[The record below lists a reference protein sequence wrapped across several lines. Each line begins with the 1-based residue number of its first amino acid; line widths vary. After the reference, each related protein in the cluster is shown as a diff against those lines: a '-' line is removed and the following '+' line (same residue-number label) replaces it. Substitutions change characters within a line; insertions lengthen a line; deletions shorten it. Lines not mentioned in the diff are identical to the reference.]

1 MNTET
6 LGNDNSREDNPAES
20 SVDLEAVKDNLEVAS
35 KKIEEVKKNLSFGK
49 NIIEKIEGHISDIGE
64 EIETTRRILVKAQD
78 NKKEQDIEIGLL
90 HPQKIYEE
98 FSKKYKEKLD
108 EQGIFGKIDT
118 NAIKPNIFY
127 LFGFSYIAFFF
138 WLFDEL
144 EISDLYIGICQCISI
159 IIFLYWLDKYIF
171 EVKKD
176 SISSNF
182 IVCIFLTVQLLFCG
196 ILKVEVKRCLNV
208 LFMTLIIFSLLN
220 DYFKYFSEKEK
231 NNANSCI
238 EEVFKNLAILPNEHK
253 LDMLIKSIKEYDNSL
268 FISMQE
274 KIIMLI
280 TTFIL
285 PIIASYFSNMEK
297 EDIDKQLEGIK
308 VVLQGILSD
317 EYIKLIE
324 PITGI
329 IFILFYAFICK
340 WCYDKSI
347 NRKRDLYINTL
358 KDIQFTL
365 ILREI

>member
-1 MNTET
+1 
-6 LGNDNSREDNPAES
+6 
-20 SVDLEAVKDNLEVAS
+20 
-35 KKIEEVKKNLSFGK
+35 
-49 NIIEKIEGHISDIGE
+49 
-64 EIETTRRILVKAQD
+64 
-78 NKKEQDIEIGLL
+78 
-90 HPQKIYEE
+90 
-98 FSKKYKEKLD
+98 
-108 EQGIFGKIDT
+108 
-118 NAIKPNIFY
+118 
-127 LFGFSYIAFFF
+127 
-138 WLFDEL
+138 
-144 EISDLYIGICQCISI
+144 
-159 IIFLYWLDKYIF
+159 
-171 EVKKD
+171 
-176 SISSNF
+176 
-182 IVCIFLTVQLLFCG
+182 
-196 ILKVEVKRCLNV
+196 
-208 LFMTLIIFSLLN
+208 MTLIIFSLLN

-280 TTFIL
+280 TTFIP